1 MLSRILPVRSSRQFW
16 LLRSGCWLLPG
27 LRRLLRRRRV
37 AAFTLAEP
45 GTSAVGRVWAFRH
58 VRRFCRPGVLLVR
71 MGRAFIR
78 WDLDHVVLAFGRAR
92 FTFFA
97 DGCFLAGRFSGLGR
111 AWDLIRFGGR
121 PAAPLWGG
129 PGVGDTTA
137 TLRHS
142 MGIVSRVMLGRK
154 FTKVLCTFM
163 AVTNEI
169 SFGYIAKT
177 ARHTALPT
185 TGW

>member
-78 WDLDHVVLAFGRAR
+78 RDLARAVSAFGLAR

-97 DGCFLAGRFSGLGR
+97 DECSSARRFSGLGR

-121 PAAPLWGG
+121 PAAPPRAG
-129 PGVGDTTA
+129 PGVADMTA
-137 TLRHS
+137 IPHHS
-142 MGIVSRVMLGRK
+142 MGTVLRIMSHRK
-154 FTKVLCTFM
+154 FTKVLCTFIVM
-163 AVTNEI
+163 TNAI
-169 SFGYIAKT
+169 WFGCT
-177 ARHTALPT
+177 
-185 TGW
+185 

>member
-37 AAFTLAEP
+37 AAFALAEA

-71 MGRAFIR
+71 MDRAFIR
-78 WDLDHVVLAFGRAR
+78 WDLDRVVSAFGLAR

-97 DGCFLAGRFSGLGR
+97 GGCFLARRFFGLGR
-111 AWDLIRFGGR
+111 GWGFICFGVRPSAPFLGGGR
-121 PAAPLWGG
+121 GG
-129 PGVGDTTA
+129 GTNGSQPTSIG
-137 TLRHS
+137 
-142 MGIVSRVMLGRK
+142 MGFSIM
-154 FTKVLCTFM
+154 F
-163 AVTNEI
+163 
-169 SFGYIAKT
+169 
-177 ARHTALPT
+177 PP
-185 TGW
+185 